1 MSPTPRRHP
10 IARTL
15 ALALLCTAA
24 VVGPVA
30 AAPAENPDAAVVAR
44 IVDEGLNR
52 SEVMQTA
59 SDLMDGIGPRL
70 TNSEN
75 VRKAQAWAMDRVR
88 GYGLSNVH
96 LEPFYFGLGWNLDS
110 VSASLTAPRHLPLT
124 AIPVAWSPPTD
135 GVITAPVVIAPMT
148 REEHFAAWKGKLKGK
163 IVLVSKPGET
173 SESKEGT
180 FQRLSDKEIGELDHY
195 DAPNFDPLTKPR
207 WLKAMAFEEKL
218 SDFLKAEGAVAVVT
232 RAYRDGKL
240 VSGEGYHYAPGH
252 TLRLPTLQMA
262 QEDYRRLVRLAAGGK
277 APELSLSIN
286 ARYDDKT
293 LDSNNLV
300 FEIPGTDPRAGFVM
314 AGAHFD
320 SWIAGDGAS
329 DNGAGSVAMIEAARL
344 IQKLGLKPKR
354 TIRFV
359 LWTGEEQGELGSLA
373 YVDQHFATRA
383 VDAKLGGMDK
393 EEAWNRAF
401 PIKVKP
407 EYAAMKAYFNIDN
420 GSGRL
425 RGLYDEGNVGVSSLL
440 SEWLAPFKPM
450 GAGAVVSSRTHGTD
464 HEKFQAVGLPGYQF
478 GQDPLDYD
486 SRVHHSTLDTV
497 DHMRGEDMR
506 QMSVVLAGVLWQAAN
521 GDRELP
527 RQPLPTQPTPTD
539 PFKVA
544 DPDQ

>member
-1 MSPTPRRHP
+1 MA
-10 IARTL
+10 IAL
-15 ALALLCTAA
+15 VCAA
-24 VVGPVA
+24 AAGRVS

-52 SEVMQTA
+52 SEVMRTA

-75 VRKAQAWAMDRVR
+75 LRKAQSWAMDRVR

-96 LEPFYFGLGWNLDS
+96 LEPFSFGLGWNLDS
-110 VSASLTAPRHLPLT
+110 YSASLTEPRRLPLT
-124 AIPVAWSPPTD
+124 VIPVAWSPPTD
-135 GVITAPVVIAPMT
+135 GALTAPIVIAPMT
-148 REEHFAAWKGKLKGK
+148 REEHFAAWKGKLKGR
-163 IVLVSKPGET
+163 IVLVSKPGESAET
-173 SESKEGT
+173 KDGV
-180 FQRLSDKEIGELDHY
+180 FHRLNDKEVGELDHY
-195 DAPNFDPLTKPR
+195 DAPNFDPLTRSR
-207 WLKAMAFEEKL
+207 WLKAQAFEEKL

-240 VSGEGYHYAPGH
+240 VSGEGYHYAPGK
-252 TLRLPTLQMA
+252 TLRLPTMQMA
-262 QEDYRRLVRLAAGGK
+262 QEDYQRLVRLAAGSGK
-277 APELSLSIN
+277 IELSLSIN
-286 ARYDDKT
+286 ARFDDKI
-293 LDSNNLV
+293 LESDNLV
-300 FEIPGTDPRAGFVM
+300 FEIPGSDPKAGFVM

-320 SWIAGDGAS
+320 SWIAGDGAN

-344 IQKLGLKPKR
+344 IQKLGLKPRR

-373 YVDQHFATRA
+373 YVDQHFATRP
-383 VDAKLGGMDK
+383 VDAKLGGAEK
-393 EEAWNRAF
+393 EEAWNTAF
-401 PIKVKP
+401 PIRVRP

-425 RGLYDEGNVGVSSLL
+425 RGIYDEGNVGVSSLL

-450 GAGAVVSSRTHGTD
+450 GGGAVVSSRTHGTD

-478 GQDPLDYD
+478 IQDPLDYET
-486 SRVHHSTLDTV
+486 RVHHSTLDTL

-506 QMSVVLAGVLWQAAN
+506 QMSVILAGVLWQAAN
-521 GDRELP
+521 GAKELP
-527 RQPLPTQPTPTD
+527 RQPVPTQPTPTD

>member
-1 MSPTPRRHP
+1 MHRTSRRHR
-10 IARTL
+10 IAERL
-15 ALALLCTAA
+15 AIALICAA
-24 VVGPVA
+24 AAGQVS

-52 SEVMQTA
+52 SEVMRTA

-75 VRKAQAWAMDRVR
+75 VRRAQSWAAERLR

-110 VSASLTAPRHLPLT
+110 YSASLTVPRHLPLT
-124 AIPVAWSPPTD
+124 VIPVAWSPPTD
-135 GVITAPVVIAPMT
+135 GVVSAPIIVAPMT

-173 SESKEGT
+173 SESKEGA

-195 DAPNFDPLTKPR
+195 DAPNFDPLTKSR
-207 WLKAMAFEEKL
+207 WLKAHAFAAKL
-218 SDFLKAEGAVAVVT
+218 SAFLREEGAVAVVT
-232 RAYRDGKL
+232 RAYRDGRL
-240 VSGEGYHYAPGH
+240 VSGEGYHYIPGH
-252 TLRLPTLQMA
+252 TLLLPTMQMA
-262 QEDYRRLVRLAAGGK
+262 QEDYGKLVRLAAGGGK
-277 APELSLSIN
+277 PELSLSIN

-293 LDSNNLV
+293 LDAANLV
-300 FEIPGTDPRAGFVM
+300 FEIPGTDPKAGFVM

-329 DNGAGSVAMIEAARL
+329 DNGAGSVAVIEAARL
-344 IQKLGLKPKR
+344 LRKLGLKPRR
-354 TIRFV
+354 TIRFA
-359 LWTGEEQGELGSLA
+359 LWTGEEQGEYGSLA
-373 YVDQHFATRA
+373 YVDQHFAERP
-383 VDAKLGGMDK
+383 VDAKVVGEAR
-393 EEAWNRAF
+393 EEAWNNAF
-401 PIKVKP
+401 PIRARP
-407 EYAAMKAYFNIDN
+407 EYAALKAYFNIDN

-425 RGLYDEGNVGVSSLL
+425 RGIYDEGNVGVSSLL

-450 GAGAVVSSRTHGTD
+450 GAAAVVSSRTHGTD

-478 GQDPLDYD
+478 IQDPLDYD

-506 QMSVVLAGVLWQAAN
+506 QMSVILAGVLWQAAN
-521 GDRELP
+521 GEKELP
-527 RQPLPTQPTPTD
+527 RPPVPTQPTPTD